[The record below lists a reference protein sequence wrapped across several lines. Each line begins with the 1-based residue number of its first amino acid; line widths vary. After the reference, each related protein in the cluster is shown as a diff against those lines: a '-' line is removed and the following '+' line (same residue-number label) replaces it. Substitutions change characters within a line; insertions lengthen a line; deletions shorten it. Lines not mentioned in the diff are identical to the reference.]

1 MKIDEFNERTREV
14 FRQIVDT
21 YLETGEPVGSR
32 TLSKALDLNISP
44 ASIRNVM
51 ADLEDSGLLYAPHTS
66 AGRLPTDIGLR
77 LLVDGL
83 LELGNLTEAERQEI
97 SGQCAA
103 TGNSLEQ
110 VLEQAGA
117 MLSGLSQGAGV
128 VLAPKSNATLRHVEF
143 VSQGTGR
150 ALMVLVS
157 EDGQVENRLL
167 DVPAD
172 MLPSTLTMAGNYL
185 NARLAGRS
193 LEATK
198 EDILA
203 ELTRHEAELDDLAS
217 RLVEDGLALWSKPD
231 SGDQMFIV
239 RGQSNLLEN
248 LQASEDLERVR
259 KLIEDLEN
267 KREFVH
273 LLDLAHDAEGVR
285 VFIGSENKLF
295 SMSGSSLIL
304 SPYMNASQSI
314 VGVVG
319 VIGPTRMNY
328 ARVVPMVDYTAR
340 VIGRLLG

>member
-14 FRQIVDT
+14 FRKIVET

-77 LLVDGL
+77 LFVDGL

-193 LEATK
+193 LEAAK

>member
-1 MKIDEFNERTREV
+1 M
-14 FRQIVDT
+14 
-21 YLETGEPVGSR
+21 
-32 TLSKALDLNISP
+32 
-44 ASIRNVM
+44 
-51 ADLEDSGLLYAPHTS
+51 
-66 AGRLPTDIGLR
+66 
-77 LLVDGL
+77 
-83 LELGNLTEAERQEI
+83 
-97 SGQCAA
+97 
-103 TGNSLEQ
+103 
-110 VLEQAGA
+110 
-117 MLSGLSQGAGV
+117 
-128 VLAPKSNATLRHVEF
+128 
-143 VSQGTGR
+143 
-150 ALMVLVS
+150 
-157 EDGQVENRLL
+157 
-167 DVPAD
+167 
-172 MLPSTLTMAGNYL
+172 
-185 NARLAGRS
+185 
-193 LEATK
+193 
-198 EDILA
+198 
-203 ELTRHEAELDDLAS
+203 
-217 RLVEDGLALWSKPD
+217 ALWSKPD

>member
-14 FRQIVDT
+14 FRQIVET

-77 LLVDGL
+77 LFVDGL

-172 MLPSTLTMAGNYL
+172 MLPATLTMAGNYL

-193 LEATK
+193 LEAAK

-273 LLDLAHDAEGVR
+273 LLDLVHDAEGVR

>member
-14 FRQIVDT
+14 FRQIVET

-77 LLVDGL
+77 LFVDGL

-110 VLEQAGA
+110 VLEQAGV

-193 LEATK
+193 LEAAK

-328 ARVVPMVDYTAR
+328 SRVVPMVDYTAR

>member
-14 FRQIVDT
+14 FRQIVET

-77 LLVDGL
+77 LFVDGL

-110 VLEQAGA
+110 VLEQAGV

-193 LEATK
+193 LEAAK

>member
-14 FRQIVDT
+14 FRQIVET

-77 LLVDGL
+77 LFVDGL

-143 VSQGTGR
+143 VSLGPGR

-193 LEATK
+193 LETAK

-203 ELTRHEAELDDLAS
+203 ELARHEAELDNLAS

>member
-14 FRQIVDT
+14 FRKIVET

-66 AGRLPTDIGLR
+66 AGSLPTDIGLR
-77 LLVDGL
+77 LFVDGL

-193 LEATK
+193 LEAAK

>member
-14 FRQIVDT
+14 FRQIVET

-77 LLVDGL
+77 LFVDGL

>member
-1 MKIDEFNERTREV
+1 
-14 FRQIVDT
+14 
-21 YLETGEPVGSR
+21 
-32 TLSKALDLNISP
+32 
-44 ASIRNVM
+44 
-51 ADLEDSGLLYAPHTS
+51 
-66 AGRLPTDIGLR
+66 
-77 LLVDGL
+77 
-83 LELGNLTEAERQEI
+83 
-97 SGQCAA
+97 
-103 TGNSLEQ
+103 
-110 VLEQAGA
+110 
-117 MLSGLSQGAGV
+117 V

-193 LEATK
+193 LEAAK

>member
-77 LLVDGL
+77 LFVDGL

-193 LEATK
+193 LEAAK